1 MATITWR
8 RGSPDPLVFQPVQPD
23 GSLAPLDGL
32 SMQLRVRVGGVCLI
46 VDGVRR
52 NTGTPRQDGFDLDL
66 WALNDVP
73 ARAYVAS
80 EYYNDGSGWRWVS
93 DHVLNIEGVC

>member
-32 SMQLRVRVGGVCLI
+32 SMQLRVRVGSVCL
-46 VDGVRR
+46 VMDGVRR
-52 NTGTPRQDGFDLDL
+52 NTGTPRQDGFDVDL
-66 WALNDVP
+66 WVLNDVP

-80 EYYNDGSGWRWVS
+80 EYYDAGTGWRWIA
-93 DHVLNIEGVC
+93 DHVLNIEGGC